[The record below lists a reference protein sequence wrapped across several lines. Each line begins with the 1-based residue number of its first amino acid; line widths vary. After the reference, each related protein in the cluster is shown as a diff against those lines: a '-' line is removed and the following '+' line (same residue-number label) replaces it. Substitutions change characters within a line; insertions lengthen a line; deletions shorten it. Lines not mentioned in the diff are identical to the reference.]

1 MYKYSLPIDELVNY
15 PCIVVPEISVTKMA
29 CKLCV
34 GYKGLS
40 IAYEL
45 NGGNFLIDFSVYEE

>member
-1 MYKYSLPIDELVNY
+1 MIEFVLNLVNY

-45 NGGNFLIDFSVYEE
+45 NGGNF